1 MEKYEIIQKSIPK
14 VELVSLTSQN
24 WYDSEHN
31 LIPWSGTTGI
41 YCGPNE
47 GDIVENVTG
56 STPNPIIVPEGYYK
70 WSDPNHLTWNY
81 ITITGSTEEERRMD
95 RNRQIYENHFIPL
108 FLEQTIDDL
117 GVMVGW
123 DGFIQQVEQLC
134 NFTYT
139 GCTGCTDYN
148 GYSGCTGCTTLI
160 LSNSASEDALKIIK
174 NQQFKVDWGD
184 GNSTIMTGIVTGI
197 THSYPVTGGTYE
209 VSIYLESSW
218 TTQKLTKTITVP
230 FIDPYNIDNEFGT
243 FTGYTL
249 TGGTTF
255 SQDYLNDLDYN
266 TTGTTY
272 PPTGYTET
280 LTLTGYTGFTYAAI
294 GGSRLDEKK
303 LYGSTTYSGTTIEYD
318 SNLEQYYT
326 GYTIDGFYYRDYPDG
341 YTMITGSTKGT
352 TDIPKEEVPNYCIT
366 RNEHFLG
373 FVDEPTIY
381 SDIFVERGKQGVMEK
396 NLRLS
401 EIDNIGELEIYGNG
415 YFNIKKQ

>member
-1 MEKYEIIQKSIPK
+1 MEKYEIKRKSIQK

-31 LIPWSGTTGI
+31 LIPWSGTSGT
-41 YCGPNE
+41 YYGPKVN
-47 GDIVENVTG
+47 DIVYNVSG
-56 STPNPIIVPEGYYK
+56 STPTGYYK
-70 WSDPNHLTWNY
+70 WLGLSWSG
-81 ITITGSTEEERRMD
+81 ITKTD
-95 RNRQIYENHFIPL
+95 AYEDFNIPL
-108 FLEQTIDDL
+108 FLENTIDEL
-117 GVMVGW
+117 GVMVGFN
-123 DGFIQQVEQLC
+123 GEMEQVEQLC
-134 NFTYT
+134 NFTY
-139 GCTGCTDYN
+139 
-148 GYSGCTGCTTLI
+148 SGITNSYTLTI
-160 LSNSASEDALKIIK
+160 SNSVNPDKLRTIVEQNFTI
-174 NQQFKVDWGD
+174 NWGD
-184 GNSTIMTGIVTGI
+184 GTTGTIGSTEFSQVSHTYPTI
-197 THSYPVTGGTYE
+197 TSGKTYE
-209 VSIYLESSW
+209 VSIYLESPW
-218 TTQKLTKTITVP
+218 TAQKLTKSIRLPIKNTSTI
-230 FIDPYNIDNEFGT
+230 NNEFGN
-243 FTGYTL
+243 FTGYTI
-249 TGGTTF
+249 TNDYF
-255 SQDYLNDLDYN
+255 SQNYINNLDY
-266 TTGTTY
+266 TTSGTTY
-272 PPTGYTET
+272 PPS
-280 LTLTGYTGFTYAAI
+280 YTGFTYAAI

-326 GYTIDGFYYRDYPDG
+326 GYTINGFYYRDYPDG